1 MKKFILYIFILGSI
15 QLTAQENYVINS
27 ATGELIINE
36 IYKVTLVGTN
46 DSKLTVE
53 VDGKIYDQPDKAQG
67 LKLINPE
74 GYSDNTGIG
83 LHVEKDNDSYT
94 FKRISNKK
102 GNRYI
107 FHVPKGY
114 HVHYESSSYN
124 AGTLHIN
131 DVEAELDVSA
141 NYNRVE
147 LSGVTGPMAI
157 HSVYGGIE
165 AKFASVSQAG
175 PISLY
180 SVYSDVDVSV
190 PSDTKA
196 SFNLKVSYGDVYS
209 DIELKYPNSADGFKQ
224 LNAKKFTGL
233 MNGGGVEFSLKSG
246 YNNVYL
252 RKS

>member
-1 MKKFILYIFILGSI
+1 MKNLILYICLLGFI
-15 QLTAQENYVINS
+15 QMQAQESYTIDGAS
-27 ATGELIINE
+27 GELYIHEIN
-36 IYKVTLVGTN
+36 KVTLVGSN
-46 DSKLTVE
+46 ESKLTVE
-53 VDGKIYDQPDKAQG
+53 VDGKLYETPEKSKG
-67 LKLINPE
+67 LKLINPA

-83 LHVEKDNDSYT
+83 LHVSKDGNSYS
-94 FKRISNKK
+94 FRRISNKK

-165 AKFASVSQAG
+165 AKFSSVSQEG

-190 PSDTKA
+190 PANTKA
-196 SFNLKVSYGDVYS
+196 NFNLKVSYGDVFS
-209 DIELKYPNSADGFKQ
+209 DIDLSYPQSEDGFKH

-233 MNGGGVEFSLKSG
+233 MNGGGVDFTLKSG

-252 RKS
+252 RKQ

>member
-1 MKKFILYIFILGSI
+1 MKNLYLIICFLGFI
-15 QLTAQENYVINS
+15 QLSAQENYTIDG
-27 ATGELIINE
+27 ATGELYISEIN
-36 IYKVTLVGTN
+36 KVTLVGTN

-53 VDGKIYDQPDKAQG
+53 VDGKLYEQPDKAKG
-67 LKLINPE
+67 LKLINPG
-74 GYSDNTGIG
+74 GYTDNTGIG
-83 LHVEKDNDSYT
+83 LNVNKDGNSYT

-165 AKFASVSQAG
+165 AKFASVSQDG

-190 PSDTKA
+190 PSNTKA
-196 SFNLKVSYGDVYS
+196 KFNLKVSYGDVFS
-209 DIELKYPNSADGFKQ
+209 DIELSYPDSGDGYKH

-233 MNGGGVEFSLKSG
+233 MNGGGVDFTLKSG

-252 RKS
+252 RKI